1 MPDIVG
7 TDGIAPSFNPSGRW
21 TIWEL
26 SEVYMGGP
34 GNNMYVPK
42 VNDYVIQSTSGTL
55 YIVTNLNLTNYIPTL
70 QQIEISKLPAVLNYS
85 NILGD
90 PSVEDVLSPY
100 KLYFNSETNPYT
112 LNVDASLIIFN
123 TLANSV
129 KFILGSN
136 VTNNPT
142 TISLSLDNNGN
153 IVSDSIPLVGVSY
166 NDTANVYNKVIPTA
180 FTNQILQTGD
190 LVTALIYDA
199 VGNVIQ
205 QAVLTVVETNGY
217 VGPSDPTLLVTGL
230 SLESPFISTTNPNV
244 IELPANIG
252 ISNVQFK
259 GVVNYNNGT
268 TAIHNVNQGG
278 PFRVYGLDQVLKA
291 NMLESVD
298 IVLQYTLQPEEK
310 AIVGQSYNGKT
321 VSENYTLRLTSPNF
335 DYQLQLYPIPVYNG
349 TSFNI
354 HWFLLS
360 MSRNIFIE
368 VTQYVTYSNGS
379 GFNGSLYGTN
389 QSLQVS
395 LNLNNVVPQLTGLN
409 VNQYCELLLNNV
421 SLGPSTIYQIYTD
434 TAISTAPYGNNVRA
448 KSLNSN
454 NSILDITCQNQQTQY
469 WLDQVYYANLPVTN
483 TQLESAPPVPT
494 HFDIFYNTSPLA
506 NNQLITNGAFKRFQ
520 LGQWNESINLGNVTL
535 PLNST
540 IMIRFLQ
547 ITANQVAVLSVSP
560 MLVTKY

>member
-1 MPDIVG
+1 MPNIVG
-7 TDGIAPSFNPSGRW
+7 TDGIAPSFDPSARW

-26 SEVYMGGP
+26 SEVYNGGP

-42 VNDYVIQSTSGTL
+42 VNDYVIQATSGTL
-55 YIVTNLNLTNYIPTL
+55 YIVTDLNYSNFIPTL
-70 QQIEISKLPAVLNYS
+70 QQIEIEKLPNVLKYQ

-90 PSVEDVLSPY
+90 PSVADILSPF

-129 KFILGSN
+129 KFFLGSN
-136 VTNNPT
+136 ITTNPSP
-142 TISLSLDNNGN
+142 ISLSLDNNGN
-153 IVSDSIPLVGVSY
+153 IIGDSIPLVGVSY
-166 NDTANVYNKVIPTA
+166 NDTADVYNKVIPTA
-180 FTNQILQTGD
+180 FTNQLLQTGD
-190 LVTALIYDA
+190 YVTILVYDA

-205 QAVLTVVETNGY
+205 QQVLTVVVTNGY
-217 VGPSDPTLLVTGL
+217 VGPSSPTLLVTGL
-230 SLESPFISTTNPNV
+230 TLESPFISVTDPSV

-252 ISNVQFK
+252 ISNVVFK
-259 GVVNYNNGT
+259 GIVNYNNGT
-268 TAIHNVNQGG
+268 NAVHNVNDGG
-278 PFRVYGLDQVLKA
+278 PFNVYGLNQVLKA

-298 IVLQYTLQPEEK
+298 IVLQYTLQPGEK

-360 MSRNIFIE
+360 MSRNLFIE
-368 VTQYVTYSNGS
+368 VTPYVTYSNQT
-379 GFNGSLYGTN
+379 GFNGTLFGTN

-395 LNLNNVVPQLTGLN
+395 LALDNVVPQLTGLI
-409 VNQYCELLLNNV
+409 VTQYCELLLNNV
-421 SLGPSTIYQIYTD
+421 SAGPSTIYQIYTN

-448 KSLNSN
+448 KSLNSTN
-454 NSILDITCQNQQTQY
+454 NILDITCQNTQLQA
-469 WLDQVYYANLPVTN
+469 WLDQVYYPNLPVTN

-494 HFDIFYNTSPLA
+494 HFDIFYNTGPIS
-506 NNQLITNGAFKRFQ
+506 NNQLLTNGASQRFQ
-520 LGQWNESINLGNVTL
+520 LGDWNQSIKLNNATL